1 MSDRLDDD
9 VLELVLDELSP
20 LTSTGLAYRDV
31 KRTILCL
38 CRTSRRF
45 RLLAQPFLW
54 RQVQVTGPKQL
65 EQLRACSAATGLGRH
80 TVAYEVES
88 PYSHSVNG
96 ALAVAD
102 VLPNI
107 VKLRVSAAQA
117 PVDVAL
123 FAQYHALEH
132 LDLQGV
138 VLDGPLPPPSCTIK
152 HLIIVDSSASTSF
165 MRQWLTSA
173 RLPGLHTVYVDHVTD
188 LSSSSPIQLGDILGR
203 PVLDQLDCIYGSS
216 PHADPQ
222 SALGGGVDP
231 PVLFLDHHP
240 SVPLPRHSG
249 SRVPPISAYRAL
261 RDICASIDRVEA
273 RPTSEPP
280 VAVVLTAQLAKLAA
294 GAPAAL
300 KKLFETLELA
310 CTTHRVHI
318 IWASEPRPGFERA
331 RTLGCD
337 EFWQYA
343 RELRAARA
351 AREGSTSR

>member
-1 MSDRLDDD
+1 MSLPLYLLARASLTTQPRSIHRLAKMSDRLDDD

-123 FAQYHALEH
+123 FAQYH
-132 LDLQGV
+132 G
-138 VLDGPLPPPSCTIK
+138 
-152 HLIIVDSSASTSF
+152 ASTPSEPGGHPGA
-165 MRQWLTSA
+165 A
-173 RLPGLHTVYVDHVTD
+173 RLTA
-188 LSSSSPIQLGDILGR
+188 S
-203 PVLDQLDCIYGSS
+203 
-216 PHADPQ
+216 
-222 SALGGGVDP
+222 
-231 PVLFLDHHP
+231 FLQR
-240 SVPLPRHSG
+240 S
-249 SRVPPISAYRAL
+249 
-261 RDICASIDRVEA
+261 
-273 RPTSEPP
+273 
-280 VAVVLTAQLAKLAA
+280 
-294 GAPAAL
+294 
-300 KKLFETLELA
+300 
-310 CTTHRVHI
+310 
-318 IWASEPRPGFERA
+318 
-331 RTLGCD
+331 
-337 EFWQYA
+337 
-343 RELRAARA
+343 
-351 AREGSTSR
+351 STSTCKASFSTGRSLRRRAPSST